1 MDPNAKNEE
10 VDFDDTEFVVGS
22 DKTGVPPAMKNQFK
36 QEDESEVE
44 VSTETEDSKTEE
56 KPDESKDDFELEIV
70 DDTPP
75 EDRNRKPLPDDVV
88 EEIEQDAAEDY
99 SAKVKQR
106 IDQLKKAWHDERRAK
121 EQAAREREAAAQY
134 AQRLQ
139 TEREKLQ
146 RELTTGES
154 WALEQAKQR
163 AALQLDAAK
172 RKYRD
177 AYEAGDS
184 EALTDAQQELA
195 KATYQAERAELLSP
209 RYSQQN
215 LAQQQNNA
223 LQQNA
228 GLQQTNQQVYNS
240 QQEPQV
246 SAPEPDEKA
255 KTWGE
260 RNKWFGSDDEMTSF
274 ALGVH
279 QKLVKDGVPPSTD
292 EYYERIDARMR
303 EVFPH
308 RFEDAQPSTEKEPPK
323 RKKRQPSTVV
333 APAGRTP
340 KGKKVVLTQSQ
351 VAMAKK
357 LGISPEAYAREV
369 QKLEANNG

>member
-1 MDPNAKNEE
+1 MDPNAKNEDI
-10 VDFDDTEFVVGS
+10 DFDDTEFVVGS
-22 DKTGVPPAMKNQFK
+22 DSSGVPPAMKNQF
-36 QEDESEVE
+36 QDEGGDNVE
-44 VSTETEDSKTEE
+44 VDTSDDAKEPVADSK
-56 KPDESKDDFELEIV
+56 DNSQDSSDDLELEIV

-75 EDRNRKPLPDDVV
+75 EDRNRKPLPEEVV
-88 EEIEQDAAEDY
+88 EELEQDAAEEY

-121 EQAAREREAAAQY
+121 EAAAREREAAAEY

-139 TEREKLQ
+139 AERDKLRTELSS
-146 RELTTGES
+146 GET
-154 WALEQAKQR
+154 WALQQAKER
-163 AALQLDAAK
+163 AALALEAAK

-177 AYEAGDS
+177 AYEQGDS
-184 EALTDAQQELA
+184 EALTEAQEALS
-195 KATYQAERAELLSP
+195 KATYQAEQVNLLSP
-209 RYSQQN
+209 RYTQQN
-215 LAQQQNNA
+215 LAAQQNNA
-223 LQQNA
+223 LQQTS
-228 GLQQTNQQVYNS
+228 QPVYNNT
-240 QQEPQV
+240 QAQPQV
-246 SAPEPDEKA
+246 GAPEPDDKA
-255 KTWGE
+255 KAWGE
-260 RNKWFGSDDEMTSF
+260 RNTWFGNDDEMTSF

-303 EVFPH
+303 EVFPD
-308 RFEDAQPSTEKEPPK
+308 RFEDAQPSAEKEPPK